1 MANHENT
8 IIKMALKL
16 LSLTALVLLSV
27 FVVRIDDGLL
37 QQGKSDYS
45 ITEFTQ
51 AGFTLVSAILF
62 GLSAKYDKQSRGFFV
77 LVMGLFATML
87 VRESD
92 AYFDHIHHG
101 FWIYPA
107 LAVSLASVFYART
120 CRGTVKLPMLKHM
133 ETRDFVYI
141 NLGLIIVLVFSRTF
155 GSGTLWR
162 EVMGTDY
169 SIVYKSVIQE
179 GIELFGYTLVLYGSI
194 LVWAGGI
201 KNKRP
206 DQDQA

>member
-1 MANHENT
+1 VAKHENT

-16 LSLTALVLLSV
+16 LTLVALVLLSV
-27 FVVRIDDGLL
+27 FIVRIDDGLL
-37 QQGKSDYS
+37 QQGKSEYS

-51 AGFTLVSAILF
+51 AGFILVSAILF
-62 GLSAKYDKQSRGFFV
+62 GLSAKNDQQSRGFFV

-87 VRESD
+87 IRESD
-92 AYFDHIHHG
+92 AFFDLIYHG

-107 LAVSLASVFYART
+107 LAVSLATVLYART
-120 CRGTVKLPMLKHM
+120 CRGTVKHPMLKHM

-141 NLGLIIVLVFSRTF
+141 NLGLIIILVFSRTF

-162 EVMGTDY
+162 DVMGDDY
-169 SIVYKSVIQE
+169 SSVYKSVIQE
-179 GIELFGYTLVLYGSI
+179 GIELFGYTVVLYGSI

-201 KNKRP
+201 KDKRP
-206 DQDQA
+206 DQDQT

>member
-1 MANHENT
+1 MAKHENT

-16 LSLTALVLLSV
+16 LTLTALVLLSV
-27 FVVRIDDGLL
+27 FIVRIDDGLL
-37 QQGKSDYS
+37 QQGRSEYS

-51 AGFTLVSAILF
+51 AGFILVSAILF

-87 VRESD
+87 IRESD
-92 AYFDHIHHG
+92 AFFDLIFHG

-107 LAVSLASVFYART
+107 LAVSLAAVFYART
-120 CRGTVKLPMLKHM
+120 CPGTVKYPMLKHM
-133 ETRDFVYI
+133 ESKEFVYI
-141 NLGLIIVLVFSRTF
+141 NLGLIIILVFSRTF

-162 EVMGTDY
+162 DIMGADY
-169 SIVYKSVIQE
+169 SSVYKSVIQE
-179 GIELFGYTLVLYGSI
+179 GIELFGYTVVLYGSI

-206 DQDQA
+206 DQDQT